1 MSEHGKFYCQKCNRE
16 VRLYSGSNGG
26 QGILGTFLEWESK
39 ESLQGNEKITLWRF
53 KFEYRFLVSSSQTK
67 EEIEK
72 ERPYHQHWL
81 EFDTADETNRKSGG
95 WKCENCKN
103 AAATFLDFIPSYRE
117 KELEKQIEELKKEL
131 KKKLKNN

>member
-16 VRLYSGSNGG
+16 VRLKANVE
-26 QGILGTFLEWESK
+26 LVHNGTFLEWESK

-53 KFEYRFLVSSSQTK
+53 KFEYIFIVSSSQTK
-67 EEIEK
+67 EEIER

-81 EFDTADETNRKSGG
+81 EFDTADEQNKKTGG
-95 WKCENCKN
+95 WKCKNCKN